1 MAASAKLDGVSCIDF
16 TDSIASFNRFLCF
29 DEEVI
34 DFIRDLAKD
43 PKGPRTILVVD
54 HGFGFETDAPHIVS
68 DHLNLTGD
76 NPLVGPN
83 DPCGQ
88 RFPILKDTY
97 ISNLLPD
104 LHRGVAVG
112 LKQGV
117 LPSQEE
123 VSMIRFLGGDF
134 CCYNLVPA
142 MIVAA
147 HAGIRVVGVVVPEA
161 YDTSLLVPA
170 LESILVAGK
179 EKAVA
184 E

>member
-1 MAASAKLDGVSCIDF
+1 MSKPVATTNGVICIDF
-16 TDSIASFNRFLCF
+16 TDTIASFNRFHCF

-34 DFIRDLAKD
+34 DFIRDIAKD
-43 PKGPRTILVVD
+43 PNGPKTILIVD
-54 HGFGFETDAPHIVS
+54 HGFGFEAEAPHIVS

-83 DPCGQ
+83 DPCGE

-97 ISNLLPD
+97 KSDVLLD

-117 LPSQEE
+117 LPTQEE
-123 VSMIRFLGGDF
+123 VAMIRFLGGDF

-142 MIVAA
+142 MIVAG
-147 HAGIRVVGVVVPEA
+147 HAGIRVMGVVVPET

-170 LESILVAGK
+170 LESVAGK